1 MRWLSIDPATKT
13 GIAEWDGATLVCVM
27 TLRPA
32 GVREAKAAKVD
43 HARAIAVDTQLATAR
58 TKYTTVYPSMRDA
71 LLRICVSPLVVVE
84 ESFGDSAKTVAQLGE
99 RRGYIES
106 ICDERALTFQT
117 INAEE
122 WKRVCGQELEAAW
135 PNATK
140 AAKERSVQLVAQH
153 YAGLAVSDD
162 EGDAI
167 WLGRAALRL
176 GRVTP

>member
-13 GIAEWDGATLVCVM
+13 GVAEWDGASLVCVSTM
-27 TLRPA
+27 RPA
-32 GVREAKAAKVD
+32 GVREAKAAKVES
-43 HARAIAVDTQLATAR
+43 ARAVAIDTQLATAR
-58 TKYTTVYPSMRDA
+58 TKYTSVYASMRDA

-84 ESFGDSAKTVAQLGE
+84 ESFGESPKTIAQLGE

-106 ICDERALTFQT
+106 ICDERGHVFKTV
-117 INAEE
+117 NAEE
-122 WKRVCGQELEAAW
+122 WKRVCGQELDAAW

-140 AAKERSVQLVAQH
+140 AAKERSIELAAKHYNGLV
-153 YAGLAVSDD
+153 VSDD

-176 GRVTP
+176 GVVKL